1 MEAVNIENAVI
12 DRRVI
17 DPAVILDGVSRSFGD
32 RVILDGLDLM
42 IDEGE
47 FVVILGHSGTGK
59 STLLRILAGLDQ
71 EFSGRFLAPSQRSI
85 AFQEPRLVPWR
96 RVLPNVTLGLTVDN
110 VQARGREALDEVGLN
125 THLRAWP
132 NTLSGGEAQRVA
144 LARAMVRKPD
154 LLLLDEPFG
163 ALDALTRVRMQELLM
178 ELCAKYRPA
187 VVLVTHDVEEA
198 VLLADRLLVLDGG
211 RFILDQRVWLP
222 QPRLRTSPDVQKIR
236 ADVLCALGVF
246 DERSESA

>member
-1 MEAVNIENAVI
+1 MSERTATDAAVV
-12 DRRVI
+12 
-17 DPAVILDGVSRSFGD
+17 LDSLGRSFAD
-32 RVILDGLDLM
+32 RCILDGLDLS

-59 STLLRILAGLDQ
+59 STLLRILAGLDA
-71 EFSGRFLAPSQRSI
+71 EFSGRFLAPAQRSI

-96 RVLPNVTLGLTVDN
+96 RVLPNVTLGLTGDEVKD
-110 VQARGREALDEVGLN
+110 RGREALAEVGLAS
-125 THLRAWP
+125 HLRAWP

-144 LARAMVRKPD
+144 LARAMVRMPD

-163 ALDALTRVRMQELLM
+163 ALDALTRVQMQELLM
-178 ELCAKYRPA
+178 ELCAKHRPT

-211 RFILDQRVWLP
+211 HFILDQRVTLP
-222 QPRLRTSPDVQKIR
+222 RPRLRTAPDVQRIR
-236 ADVLCALGVF
+236 ADVLRALGVF
-246 DERSESA
+246 DERSEPS

>member
-1 MEAVNIENAVI
+1 MEALTE
-12 DRRVI
+12 DRVAT
-17 DPAVILDGVSRSFGD
+17 DPAVVLDAFGRSFAD

-42 IDEGE
+42 IDDGE

-59 STLLRILAGLDQ
+59 STLLRILAGLDE

-96 RVLPNVTLGLTVDN
+96 RVLANVKLGLTGDDA
-110 VQARGREALDEVGLN
+110 QERGREALAEVGLSS
-125 THLRAWP
+125 HLRAWP

-144 LARAMVRKPD
+144 LARAMVRRPD

-163 ALDALTRVRMQELLM
+163 ALDALTRVQMQELLVT
-178 ELCAKYRPA
+178 LCAKHRPT

-211 RFILDQRVWLP
+211 RFILDQRVALP
-222 QPRLRTSPDVQKIR
+222 KPRLRTSPDVQRVR
-236 ADVLCALGVF
+236 AAVLRALGVF
-246 DERSESA
+246 DERSEAQ

>member
-1 MEAVNIENAVI
+1 VSVVNLAP
-12 DRRVI
+12 DRRVVE
-17 DPAVILDGVSRSFGD
+17 PAVVLDGVSRSFGE
-32 RVILDGLDLM
+32 RVILDGLDLT

-96 RVLPNVTLGLTVDN
+96 RVLPNVTLGLNGDGA
-110 VQARGREALDEVGLN
+110 QDLGREALAEVGLG

-144 LARAMVRKPD
+144 LARARVRKPD

-178 ELCAKYRPA
+178 QLCSKYRPA

-198 VLLADRLLVLDGG
+198 VLLADRLLVLDSG
-211 RFILDQRVWLP
+211 RFILDQRVSLP
-222 QPRLRTSPDVQKIR
+222 QPRLRTSVDVQRIR
-236 ADVLCALGVF
+236 ADVLRALGVF
-246 DERSESA
+246 DERSESV